1 MKAHRRKEL
10 LATCAFVVA
19 AAAALGAGVV
29 FARNAS
35 SARQRTF
42 EFAYQV
48 RVPATVGSK
57 GEERLWISLPQTDE
71 HQSIRRLAIESRV
84 AHEVG
89 KEPECGNSYAVFHPS
104 RSRRQQDTT
113 SHCVLR

>member
-1 MKAHRRKEL
+1 MKAQRRKEL
-10 LATCAFVVA
+10 LATRAFVVA

-29 FARNAS
+29 FARKAS

-42 EFAYQV
+42 EFTCQV

-57 GEERLWISLPQTDE
+57 REG
-71 HQSIRRLAIESRV
+71 LAIESRV

-89 KEPECGNSYAVFHPS
+89 EKPEFGNSYAVFHPTPEQAAAGYAIAL
-104 RSRRQQDTT
+104 RFEVVRTWKRMARR
-113 SHCVLR
+113 